1 MQVVSGSKK
10 DTDPALVFP
19 GPIALVAGPGSG
31 KTTRLAH
38 RIKHLVEDH
47 EADPESITVLT
58 FTREAARNMKDRLT
72 PPAKE
77 GMPDV
82 TLPPDRHPPIICTMH
97 SLGWTIIRKN
107 ADRLGMTDACKL
119 LPNNMRQ
126 VLFEDAARL
135 CGEDI
140 GFGKL
145 CAIRKAKLGKPTDD
159 RERSVFDAYR
169 RILQACNTID
179 YDDQI
184 ILACQLLEQ
193 HDDIR
198 EVWQTKANHLLVD
211 EYQDINRPQ
220 LELIQLLSGQE
231 ATGLFVVGDD
241 DQSIYGFRGA
251 EPSFTRDFATHF
263 NGGQIMAIADC
274 FRCQPH
280 VIQAAHSFIEVFN
293 PDRIEK
299 PEPICVRTE
308 GSTVMVH
315 NVPSDRWEAKVIVKM
330 IVGALR
336 DGDVLILM
344 PKPDYA
350 EPLKVELRNRRIA
363 FDAPT
368 MRDSDATLVFSA
380 LQKWLTDA
388 NNNLA
393 FRELIQAMANGG
405 ALNIPG
411 PRVRKKEKVSEREKA
426 MTKISSLWNHVADD
440 TPLREA
446 VRLDAPNDE
455 LYAEIDSLADQLAQA
470 TSGSLSEFG
479 QRTFEALKPWPN
491 SRAFLEELATSN
503 FDERG
508 TGDGDANL
516 VRIMTMRNAKGLEAE
531 TVFVI
536 GLEEGA
542 FPSADR
548 GTSEFEEDARLFY
561 VSMTRAKENLHLFH
575 ARTRSG
581 GMTYKPQSFSM
592 SRSPFLDGLSDPH
605 CDFKYHQ
612 SAAKRTRKK

>member
-1 MQVVSGSKK
+1 MSDTRDG
-10 DTDPALVFP
+10 TDPALAFP

-47 EADPESITVLT
+47 DADPDTITVIT

-97 SLGWTIIRKN
+97 SLGWTIIGEN
-107 ADRLGMTDACKL
+107 ADRLGMTEACKL

-126 VLFEDAARL
+126 ILFEDAARL

-140 GFGKL
+140 RFGKQ
-145 CAIRKAKLGKPTDD
+145 CATCKAKLGEPTDD
-159 RERSVFDAYR
+159 RERRVFEAYR

-184 ILACQLLEQ
+184 ILACQLLQQ

-198 EVWQTKANHLLVD
+198 ESWQAKANHLLVD
-211 EYQDINRPQ
+211 EYQDINRTQ
-220 LELIQLLSGQE
+220 LKLIQLLSGQE

-251 EPSFTRDFATHF
+251 EPSFMRDFANHF
-263 NGGQIMAIADC
+263 NGGRIMAIADC

-280 VIQAAHSFIEVFN
+280 VIQAAHSFIQVFN

-299 PEPICVRTE
+299 PEPKCVRPE
-308 GSTVMVH
+308 GSAVTVH
-315 NVPSDRWEAKVIVKM
+315 NVPSDTLEAKVIARL
-330 IVGALR
+330 IVDALR
-336 DGDVLILM
+336 EGSVLVLL

-350 EPLKVELRNRRIA
+350 NPLKIELRKRRIA

-368 MRDSDATLVFSA
+368 LRDSDATLVFAA
-380 LQKWLTDA
+380 LRNWLTDA

-393 FRELIQAMANGG
+393 FRELLQAIVDSG
-405 ALNIPG
+405 ALKIPG
-411 PRVRKKEKVSEREKA
+411 PRARKKEKISEREEA
-426 MTKISSLWNHVADD
+426 MTEIGNLWNHVTSD
-440 TPLREA
+440 TSLREA
-446 VRLDAPNDE
+446 VRRFAPTAK
-455 LYAEIDSLADQLAQA
+455 LYAEIDGLTDELAQA
-470 TSGSLSEFG
+470 TLGSPSEFG
-479 QRTFEALKPWPN
+479 QRTFKALKPWPN
-491 SRAFLEELATSN
+491 SKALLEELAASN
-503 FDERG
+503 VDGRG
-508 TGDGDANL
+508 LGDGDANL

-542 FPSADR
+542 FPNSDR
-548 GTSEFEEDARLFY
+548 GTIKFEEDARLFY
-561 VSMTRAKENLHLFH
+561 VSMTRAKEDLHLFH
-575 ARTRSG
+575 ARKRSG

-592 SRSPFLDGLSDPH
+592 SRSPFLDGLPDSH
-605 CDFKYHQ
+605 CATKYHQ